1 MGKIDENVVLNF
13 YLDEIERDS
22 IEFLKNR
29 DNYKNEIRDYIIDL
43 RDCDEMHEK
52 IEIAKKL
59 WKVLFEAAMSHIDT
73 DKRGYNDLFKFFD
86 EYVEF
91 EELIFASDSFYR
103 DHTVHCLWV
112 YFLGEYLSKKE
123 EFEFL
128 TGRYFDDF
136 KLSYTLIEL
145 FEKTSLSER
154 MPETMDFLYNIDKLI
169 KNHDSIRCISAITH
183 DLGYPLKKIN
193 KINKSISRVLPY
205 FSINN
210 YNEFDFQYNDIKNNF
225 IKGFLDFISDSVS
238 ASTGFELDDK
248 NEKNE
253 ELMKKIF
260 VIDENTVDGT
270 LPSIKDN
277 IELTDDELEI
287 LKSLNRFEMYIV
299 NNKTNYLRYSND
311 FENYEHGIMSAF
323 LLMKL
328 VKSFRNMKYS
338 YRDSMN
344 LNFKDVNLS
353 EIEAKQLILRAI
365 SDHTSDGY
373 QITNIFDPSSMLAFT
388 DELEEFS
395 RISRASQNRQ
405 YVNEFCKT
413 DIDIDDGILKID
425 FIFDNENIQSLD
437 PERAFKGRCKRFL
450 TLFDIKNLDD
460 NLKINLRCI
469 GKLSKNN
476 NIYQLEIRKG
486 YANILINDKEQNIP
500 NYLGDRQFYTKEE
513 YISLNK

>member
-1 MGKIDENVVLNF
+1 MRKIDENIVLNF
-13 YLDEIERDS
+13 YLDEIGRGS

-29 DNYKNEIRDYIIDL
+29 ESYKNQIREFIVEL
-43 RDCDEMHEK
+43 RDCEEMHDK

-73 DKRGYNDLFKFFD
+73 DKRGYNDLFNFFD

-128 TGRYFDDF
+128 TARYFDDY
-136 KLSYTLIEL
+136 KLAYTLIEL
-145 FEKTSLSER
+145 LEKTSLSSHV
-154 MPETMDFLYNIDKLI
+154 PETMDFLYKMDKLI
-169 KNHDSIRCISAITH
+169 KNQDSIRCISAITH

-225 IKGFLDFISDSVS
+225 IKGFLDFISDSIH
-238 ASTGFELDDK
+238 AAAGFETKDDS
-248 NEKNE
+248 ENE

-260 VIDENTVDGT
+260 VIDENTPNGK
-270 LPSIKDN
+270 LPQIKDN
-277 IELTDDELEI
+277 IELSDDELKK
-287 LKSLNRFEMYIV
+287 LTNLHNFEMYIA

-323 LLMKL
+323 LLMKQ
-328 VKSFRNMKYS
+328 VKCFKNTKYS
-338 YRDSMN
+338 YRDSKN
-344 LNFKDVNLS
+344 LNFGDVDLS
-353 EIEAKQLILRAI
+353 EITAKQLILRAI

-373 QITNIFDPSSMLAFT
+373 QITNIYDPSSMLAFT

-413 DIDIDDGILKID
+413 EIDMEEGILKID

-450 TLFDIKNLDD
+450 TLFDIKNLDE
-460 NLKINLRCI
+460 NLKIDLRCI

-476 NIYQLEIRKG
+476 NVYKLEIRKG

-500 NYLGDRQFYTKEE
+500 NYLGDRQFYTTEE
-513 YISLNK
+513 YMSLNK